1 MQEHRKLKRYTISG
15 RPTIML
21 RGNWLEEC
29 GFSEDMPIEV
39 ICEKG
44 KLTIIPRDPDP
55 IPEPVQKG
63 QRSHPVSDSQS
74 EMDSGEVSPKKQ
86 QITENVK

>member
-55 IPEPVQKG
+55 IPEPVQNASDLIRSLTPN
-63 QRSHPVSDSQS
+63 QRWILEKSLQ
-74 EMDSGEVSPKKQ
+74 
-86 QITENVK
+86 ENSR

>member
-21 RGNWLEEC
+21 RGNRLEEC

-55 IPEPVQKG
+55 IPEPVQKASDLIWSLTPN
-63 QRSHPVSDSQS
+63 QRWILEKSLQEHSR
-74 EMDSGEVSPKKQ
+74 
-86 QITENVK
+86 